1 MNPWVID
8 VDHMAD
14 ENRKPPCNGNAKGMV
29 GPRSYRGDGSEL
41 EERFRMY
48 DDDGNLY
55 YEGRSMEVGFE
66 PLDDV
71 GVGLTARVT
80 ITELVHC
87 ARRELVRQLRLDLEV
102 GHAVADSRVD
112 LVERAPG
119 RLR

>member
-14 ENRKPPCNGNAKGMV
+14 ESRKLPCNGNAKGMV

-66 PLDDV
+66 PLDDF
-71 GVGLTARVT
+71 GSPNAGCTG
-80 ITELVHC
+80 IKF
-87 ARRELVRQLRLDLEV
+87 LEE
-102 GHAVADSRVD
+102 GEWRW
-112 LVERAPG
+112 L
-119 RLR
+119 